1 MTEVKACAPS
11 NGASQFDMF
20 NSLNR
25 SITPGSVFV
34 TPNGD
39 FGVKTDDGR
48 VMTFGDN
55 GAVDVTDIAEIVN
68 HVEIRTT
75 TEALPKKALFIFDNA
90 FYQVIEDKTATI
102 DAFCFNTKAVVTVSP
117 ERLVMMGNVRAIG
130 VVFMPEAKA
139 FGGDMFQALKI
150 LAASAGDRDGLYSL
164 RKKEWMAA
172 QLAGKT
178 VETDGLDE
186 MMALAANPGA
196 AQFQSLMAIQQQTA
210 VLANIANSLKA
221 IAKCYPP
228 TGINTCDCE
237 RKPDNACDQA
247 TPESE
252 SKP

>member
-1 MTEVKACAPS
+1 
-11 NGASQFDMF
+11 MF

-25 SITPGSVFV
+25 SIVPGSVFV
-34 TPNGD
+34 TPRGD

-75 TEALPKKALFIFDNA
+75 TETLPKKALFIFDNA
-90 FYQVIEDKTATI
+90 FYQVIEDKTVTI
-102 DAFCFNTKAVVTVSP
+102 DAFCFNTKTVVTVSP
-117 ERLVMMGNVRAIG
+117 ERLAMMGNVRAVG
-130 VVFMPEAKA
+130 VVYMPEAKA

-178 VETDGLDE
+178 LESDGLDE

-196 AQFQSLMAIQQQTA
+196 AQFQSLMSIQQQTA
-210 VLANIANSLKA
+210 VLKSIANSLAA
-221 IAKCYPP
+221 IANNY
-228 TGINTCDCE
+228 GIKAYNSG
-237 RKPDNACDQA
+237 KAV
-247 TPESE
+247 PESE
-252 SKP
+252 SKAD